1 MADPIGAYG
10 RAAGVVAAGA
20 SDEAEV
26 LAALAGVPAV
36 RADLDR
42 VERELIGAARAL
54 GVGWPTIA
62 RALGLGTRQAAE
74 QRWLR
79 LRGGLSRDPDR
90 VRAAQRE
97 QRIVDDA
104 TGKAVAELRR
114 AAADLHRR
122 IEADHGWDG
131 RHSRAALARAS
142 LAAAVDA
149 PPGALYALCRH
160 AIDDLGQIRM
170 ASLPPPLAAATR
182 RLRAAEH
189 RARPSG

>member
-1 MADPIGAYG
+1 M
-10 RAAGVVAAGA
+10 VAAGT

-42 VERELIGAARAL
+42 VERELIGVARAL
-54 GVGWPTIA
+54 GVGWPAIA
-62 RALGLGTRQAAE
+62 RALGLGSRQAAE

-79 LRGGLSRDPDR
+79 LRGGSSRDPGR
-90 VRAAQRE
+90 VRAARSE
-97 QRIVDDA
+97 QRIVDEA
-104 TGKAVAELRR
+104 SGGSMVELRR
-114 AAADLHRR
+114 AA
-122 IEADHGWDG
+122 IELYRCIGSDHGWDG

-160 AIDDLGQIRM
+160 AIDDLDQIPLG
-170 ASLPPPLAAATR
+170 SLAPMLAAAVR
-182 RLRAAEH
+182 RLRSAE
-189 RARPSG
+189 RQARPGG